1 MYRYIKLA
9 RVKTILCIIY
19 NWNVSKQWM
28 KMKVCM
34 NMQKICLVLI
44 ILKSLTFVKAICGA
58 NFY

>member
-28 KMKVCM
+28 KMKVFM
-34 NMQKICLVLI
+34 NMQEICLVLI
-44 ILKSLTFVKAICGA
+44 ILKSLTFVKAIYGA